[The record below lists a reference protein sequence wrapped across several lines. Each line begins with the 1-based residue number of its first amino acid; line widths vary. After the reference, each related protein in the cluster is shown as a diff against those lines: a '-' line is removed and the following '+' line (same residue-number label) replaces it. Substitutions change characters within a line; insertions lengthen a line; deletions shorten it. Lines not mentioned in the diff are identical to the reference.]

1 MDIALLV
8 VQYQH
13 RHVLEQALKVVIYSV
28 KLKLEFAILNK
39 LINIAQRGKNE
50 VYLKSLEEAYGDAGQ
65 SGRKGSVVRNP
76 GVQGVVGWAEDVEKG
91 DAQFIERMPDGSTST
106 GSHKD
111 RKLPHISP
119 AETVDQQ
126 RRRRDIELDDYASA
140 CRDVAG

>member
-39 LINIAQRGKNE
+39 LINIAQRGNNE
-50 VYLKSLEEAYGDAGQ
+50 VYLKPLETYDNADQ
-65 SGRKGSVVRNP
+65 SGRRDSVARDA
-76 GVQGVVGWAEDVEKG
+76 GDQRSAGWAKDSEKG
-91 DAQFIERMPDGSTST
+91 DAQFVERMADGSTST
-106 GSHKD
+106 GSDGD
-111 RKLPHISP
+111 RKLSHLSS
-119 AETVDQQ
+119 AETADQQ
-126 RRRRDIELDDYASA
+126 RRRREIEMDDYASA